1 MGKRTQEG
9 YAWLYWD
16 CRRQSRDGYWFTM
29 LGNHEIDR
37 AIGSLSSA
45 AALKMYLYIC
55 KVSNGRTSYT
65 CPDGVAIGEAM
76 IAEACGISRASMYR
90 ATKELRAAGLLQ
102 VSKVGAETR
111 ALLVSPQAPDV
122 VDLRQNPESEKK
134 EEKIK
139 KLQSQIQDCEIV
151 PNMQAGKELCQNSQS
166 YIWHNDQKLAKA
178 SLVPPII
185 PQAAAKQELEII
197 ETPSSPL
204 AGAPEDENQ
213 SRGDESLALKGVYDI
228 SSMSTLERALLKFAV
243 KADNLERIKENPA
256 HAVALLCA
264 KSLKNG
270 RSLLQS
276 YGYEGKQRKSTVLTA
291 LSTLMETHLSSDE
304 LISHYRSQVG
314 EQYYYAADEDKQE
327 NAGEIAQRTAQPLQE
342 LHLLEY
348 EKSIA
353 ELPAEETPG
362 VSSGFG
368 SFLDGYGEAPRLLE
382 EIEVL
387 LESDERLK
395 AARLADGKSVF
406 TISPHQRIR
415 LIRCWADLQNYL
427 FGAHASQWRD

>member
-1 MGKRTQEG
+1 MGRRTQEG
-9 YAWLYWD
+9 HAWLYWD

-111 ALLVSPQAPDV
+111 ALLVSPQDPDV
-122 VDLRQNPESEKK
+122 VDLRKNPENEKK

-139 KLQSQIQDCEIV
+139 KLQSHIQDSDIV
-151 PNMQAGKELCQNSQS
+151 ANLQAGAELCQNSQS
-166 YIWHNDQKLAKA
+166 HIWHNDQKLAKT

-185 PQAAAKQELEII
+185 PQADAKRELEIT

-204 AGAPEDENQ
+204 AGAPDNENQ
-213 SRGDESLALKGVYDI
+213 SRGEESLALKGVSDI
-228 SSMSTLERALLKFAV
+228 SLMSTLERALLKFAV

-276 YGYEGKQRKSTVLTA
+276 YGYEGKQRKSTVLRA
-291 LSTLMETHLSSDE
+291 LSTLMETHLSTDE

-314 EQYYYAADEDKQE
+314 EQYYYGADEEKQE
-327 NAGEIAQRTAQPLQE
+327 SAREIAQRTAEPLQE
-342 LHLLEY
+342 LHLVEY
-348 EKSIA
+348 ERSIA
-353 ELPAEETPG
+353 ELPVQDTNG
-362 VSSGFG
+362 LTLGIG

-382 EIEVL
+382 EIEEL
-387 LESDERLK
+387 LDADERRK
-395 AARLADGKSVF
+395 AARLAEGKSVYII
-406 TISPHQRIR
+406 TAHQKER
-415 LIRCWADLQNYL
+415 LISCWDALQTYL
-427 FGAHASQWRD
+427 FGAP